1 MPTRTGKGRWEGT
14 LKEGKGTVSFGDG
27 AFEGAYS
34 FGSRFESGKGTNPEE
49 LLAAAH
55 AACFSMA
62 FSGELTTAGHVPDYV
77 ESVAHVTVEKDGG
90 GFAITKSHIV
100 SKARVPGIDQDAFQK
115 AAENAKKGCPVS
127 KSLAGVEITLDAK
140 LVS

>member
-27 AFEGAYS
+27 AFEGPYS

-62 FSGELTTAGHVPDYV
+62 FSGGLTTAGHVPDYV
-77 ESVAHVTVEKDGG
+77 ESVAHVTVEKDGA
-90 GFAITKSHIV
+90 GFTITKSHIV

-115 AAENAKKGCPVS
+115 AAEDAKKGCPVS
-127 KSLAGVEITLDAK
+127 KSLAGVEITLDAT

>member
-14 LKEGKGTVSFGDG
+14 LKSGKGTVSFGNG
-27 AFEGAYS
+27 AYEGEYS

-62 FSGELTTAGHVPDYV
+62 FAGGLTDAGHAPDYV
-77 ESVAHVTVEKDGG
+77 QSVAHVTVERGES
-90 GFAITKSHIV
+90 GFSITKSHLV
-100 SKARVPGIDQDAFQK
+100 CEARVPGIDQDTFQA
-115 AAENAKKGCPVS
+115 AAEGARKGCPVS